1 MVNHKIKKYF
11 KISLILGIIFI
22 LIFVILLIIFKYE
35 LEGENKEDLPYFVE
49 QISMVSTA
57 DGLKDESN
65 TEYLWKGDLLQIN
78 DIYIEI
84 KKNENFVNSIL
95 KNVIIENFELTYPN
109 KGNINLSRIIKNE
122 DTSNNYV
129 IENINQYKFIGAEN
143 TSLEELTISNQGGN
157 IGFRIINNNLGT
169 YSSNEEEINYDGRIL
184 NLENI
189 KNEDIKFTIKFD
201 LLIELVDGKKYK
213 TNIQLELPVG
223 DILTNG
229 VEVVE
234 YENIESLL
242 YKRY

>member
-1 MVNHKIKKYF
+1 
-11 KISLILGIIFI
+11 
-22 LIFVILLIIFKYE
+22 
-35 LEGENKEDLPYFVE
+35 
-49 QISMVSTA
+49 MVSTA

-184 NLENI
+184 NLQNI

>member
-11 KISLILGIIFI
+11 KISLILGVIFI

-49 QISMVSTA
+49 QISM
-57 DGLKDESN
+57 
-65 TEYLWKGDLLQIN
+65 DLLQIN

-201 LLIELVDGKKYK
+201 LLIELVDRKKYK

-234 YENIESLL
+234 YENIENLI